1 MKTTINTTL
10 LSLATISFLALISP
24 VSAKCKSGDTQI
36 GTYTTYWGCEYNCNG
51 TYCSRQS
58 MTNFACCDSNGND
71 LETHVGK
78 SLAAAEG
85 QQGNIRGTD
94 KVEDSFPNS
103 TM

>member
-1 MKTTINTTL
+1 
-10 LSLATISFLALISP
+10 
-24 VSAKCKSGDTQI
+24 
-36 GTYTTYWGCEYNCNG
+36 
-51 TYCSRQS
+51 

-94 KVEDSFPNS
+94 KVEDSFPNG

>member
-1 MKTTINTTL
+1 MRLRPNDPHRPRPTD
-10 LSLATISFLALISP
+10 LILP
-24 VSAKCKSGDTQI
+24 VSANCKSGDMQI
-36 GTYTTYWGCEYNCNG
+36 GTYTTYWGCKTNCKG
-51 TYCSRQS
+51 KYRSRQS
-58 MTNFACCDSNGND
+58 FNDFVCCDDGNY